1 MSHKIEIAK
10 IDKGSFIMGANIN
23 DQEAFD
29 NEKPA
34 RRIKIQNSF
43 EIGIYPV
50 TQKLYYEIMRQKPST
65 TKKYAADFPVDNVSW
80 YDAIEFCNR
89 LNELSGLPKS
99 YSINGKKVQEIE
111 NEGFRL
117 PKEKEWEYACKAG
130 SETPYFFGDNPKNL
144 HAYAWFKENSK
155 NKIQKVGLKKPN
167 DFGLY
172 DIIGNVWE
180 WCFDSYKHDESFLD
194 YKEKWSKLSDDA
206 VSIYINK
213 TKVLRGGAFDMPAR
227 MLRSTN
233 RDVCGPNVRHLGNS
247 FRIARTLYE

>member
-1 MSHKIEIAK
+1 
-10 IDKGSFIMGANIN
+10 MGASID

-34 RRIKIQNSF
+34 RRVNIQHTF
-43 EIGIYPV
+43 EMGIYPV
-50 TQKLYYEIMRQKPST
+50 TQRLYFQVMGQKPSS
-65 TKKYAADFPVDNVSW
+65 TKNYIANFPVDNVSW

-89 LNELSGLPKS
+89 LSKLNKLPEC
-99 YSINGKKVQEIE
+99 YSVNGRIVQEIE

-117 PKEKEWEYACKAG
+117 PREKEWEYACKAD
-130 SETPYFFGDNPKNL
+130 SKTRYFFGDNPQSL
-144 HAYAWFKENSK
+144 HEYAWFKENSK

-180 WCFDSYKHDESFLD
+180 WCFDSYKHDESFRD
-194 YKEKWSKLSDDA
+194 YNEKWSKLSDDA

-233 RDVCGPNVRHLGNS
+233 RDVCGPSVRHLGNS
-247 FRIARTLYE
+247 FRILRTLYE